1 MILPPLRLTPQA
13 GPATWR
19 GADLTPSDWM
29 LPVGGEEA
37 TDLAAAIA
45 QSGAAPSPRIVA
57 LLDQVTRRL
66 DAGRG
71 FVLLRGLPLGRFDA
85 PGAAEAL
92 LGAIGGWLGTPLP
105 QDAAGRLVAS
115 QAEETVT
122 PFGAPMRFQADP
134 ADAVVLFCLRQVTA
148 GGSVTLLSAP
158 AIHNALLKADRA
170 ALLTLHKGLP
180 HRATAPEASAGGEV
194 VVANPVIAPVFST
207 VDGTFVSRC
216 DHGAILEQAMT
227 DAHRAAL
234 TALEAAATASG
245 LALTLSLS
253 PGDLLFRNPAL
264 VWKRA
269 GTATP
274 PGGERAAGERVLL
287 RLWLATPGSRTVP
300 ACYRSGII
308 RQPAL
313 VGG

>member
-29 LPVGGEEA
+29 LPVGSEEA

-45 QSGAAPSPRIVA
+45 QPGAAPSARLA
-57 LLDQVTRRL
+57 TLLAQVTQRME
-66 DAGRG
+66 AGRG

-85 PGAAEAL
+85 PDAAEAL
-92 LGAIGGWLGTPLP
+92 LRVLGGWLGTPLP
-105 QDAAGRLVAS
+105 QDEAGTLVAA
-115 QAEETVT
+115 QDGEAVM
-122 PFGAPMRFQADP
+122 PLGAAMRFHADP

-170 ALLTLHKGLP
+170 ALTVLHQGLP
-180 HRATAPEASAGGEV
+180 HRGED
-194 VVANPVIAPVFST
+194 AAPVLAPIFST
-207 VDGTFVSRC
+207 ADGAFASRC
-216 DHGAILEQAMT
+216 DHAAVVEAAMT
-227 DAHRAAL
+227 DEHRAAL
-234 TALEAAATASG
+234 TALERAAASPG
-245 LALTLSLS
+245 LALSIPLNPS
-253 PGDLLFRNPAL
+253 DLLFRNPLL

-269 GTATP
+269 GVAAP
-274 PGGERAAGERVLL
+274 AEGERALL
-287 RLWLATPGSRTVP
+287 RLWLATPGTRP
-300 ACYRSGII
+300 LPGGYRSGFL
-308 RQPAL
+308 RQPTM